1 MKLGARI
8 FLCYLTIFAVCF
20 YYPVN
25 WMKDSLRTRYLEGIE
40 DPLVDQAYLLA
51 AWVAHDIET
60 GHFDTKR
67 LTLALA
73 PVRQRHLAVQI
84 YDLLKT
90 DVDMYIYITDTK
102 GKVIFHS
109 ADPKQVGEDYS
120 RWRDVYLTLKGRY
133 GARSTQ
139 ADPDFP
145 ESSVLFVAAPIMIKN
160 KIEGVLTVAKPV
172 ATVERFL
179 EDAKP
184 DIVNAA
190 MLAGLAAVTLCLLA
204 SIWITVPIIRLK
216 KYADDIREGKR
227 VPSPKLGHD
236 EIGEMGAAFVKMREA
251 LENRKYV
258 EQYVQSLTHEIKS
271 PLSAIRGAAE
281 LLEEKMPPEQRAR
294 FLTNIRNET
303 GRIQNIVDRLLALA
317 ELENL
322 TILNKTEKISF
333 GSLVKAVLESKQPL
347 YAQKRLTV
355 AVNVVDDLIVEGDS
369 FLLYQAIANLLLNAI
384 DFSPVHG
391 RIELALSQDDG
402 LLHFTVTDEGPGIPD
417 YACSKVFDKFFSLQ
431 RPDSGKKSTGLGLN
445 FVKEIVTLHKGAVKL
460 ENNADQGAIA
470 ILTIPI

>member
-8 FLCYLTIFAVCF
+8 FLCYLTIFVICF

-25 WMKDSLRTRYLEGIE
+25 WMEDSLRTRYLEGVE

-51 AWVAHDIET
+51 ALIAYEIET
-60 GHFDTKR
+60 GRFDPNL

-73 PVRQRHLAVQI
+73 PVRQRKLDARI

-90 DVDMYIYITDTK
+90 EVDMYVYITDAK

-109 ADPKQVGEDYS
+109 ADPKQVGADYS

-139 ADPDFP
+139 ADPDIP
-145 ESSVLFVAAPIMIKN
+145 ESSVLFVAAPIVIEN
-160 KIEGVLTVAKPV
+160 KIDGVLTVAKPV

-179 EDAKP
+179 KEAKSKM
-184 DIVNAA
+184 VNTAL
-190 MLAGLAAVTLCLLA
+190 LAGLAAVILCLLA

-227 VPSPKLGHD
+227 AEPPKLGHD
-236 EIGEMGAAFVKMREA
+236 EIGDMGAAFVKMREA
-251 LENRKYV
+251 LEDRKYV

-294 FLTNIRNET
+294 FMANIRNET

-322 TILNKTEKISF
+322 KILKKAENISF
-333 GSLVKAVLESKQPL
+333 GALVKAVLESKRPL
-347 YAQKRLTV
+347 CAQKRLTV
-355 AVNVVDDLIVEGDS
+355 AVNVVDDLIVKGDS
-369 FLLYQAIANLLLNAI
+369 FLLYQAIANLLLNAV
-384 DFSPVHG
+384 DFSPTHG
-391 RIELALSQDDG
+391 CIELALGQVDG
-402 LLHFTVTDEGPGIPD
+402 NLRFTITDEGPGIPD
-417 YACSKVFDKFFSLQ
+417 YARSKVFDKFFSLQ

-445 FVKEIVTLHKGAVKL
+445 FVKEIATLHKGTVKL
-460 ENNADQGAIA
+460 ENSTKQGAVA
-470 ILTIPI
+470 ILTIPL

>member
-8 FLCYLTIFAVCF
+8 FLCYLTILVICF

-25 WMKDSLRTRYLEGIE
+25 WMEESLRTRYLEGVE
-40 DPLVDQAYLLA
+40 DPLVDQANLLA
-51 AWVAHDIET
+51 ALIAYKIET
-60 GHFDTKR
+60 GRFDPNL

-73 PVRQRHLAVQI
+73 PLHKRKLDARI

-90 DVDMYIYITDTK
+90 DVDMYVYITDAK

-109 ADPKQVGEDYS
+109 ADPQQVGADYS
-120 RWRDVYLTLKGRY
+120 RWRDVHLTLKGRY

-139 ADPDFP
+139 SNPAIP
-145 ESSVLFVAAPIMIKN
+145 ESSVLFVAAPIMIEN
-160 KIEGVLTVAKPV
+160 TIFGVLTVAKPV
-172 ATVERFL
+172 TTVERFL
-179 EDAKP
+179 KEAKSK
-184 DIVNAA
+184 IVNIAL
-190 MLAGLAAVTLCLLA
+190 LAGLAAVILCLLA

-227 VPSPKLGHD
+227 AEPPKLGRD
-236 EIGEMGAAFVKMREA
+236 EIGDMGTAFVKMREA
-251 LENRKYV
+251 LEDRKYV

-294 FLTNIRNET
+294 FMANIRNET
-303 GRIQNIVDRLLALA
+303 GRIQNIIDRLLALA

-322 TILNKTEKISF
+322 KILKKIENISF
-333 GSLVKAVLESKQPL
+333 GALVKAVLESKRPL
-347 YAQKRLTV
+347 CAQKRLTV
-355 AVNVVDDLIVEGDS
+355 AVNVVDDLMVKGDS
-369 FLLYQAIANLLLNAI
+369 FLLYQAITNLLLNAV
-384 DFSPVHG
+384 DFSPAHG
-391 RIELALSQDDG
+391 RIELALSQADG
-402 LLHFTVTDEGPGIPD
+402 NLRFTVTDEGPGIPD

-445 FVKEIVTLHKGAVKL
+445 FVKEIATLHKGTVKL
-460 ENNADQGAIA
+460 ENNADRGAVA
-470 ILTIPI
+470 ILTIPL

>member
-8 FLCYLTIFAVCF
+8 FLCYLTIFVICF

-25 WMKDSLRTRYLEGIE
+25 WMKDSLRTRYLEGVE

-51 AWVAHDIET
+51 ALIAHEIET
-60 GHFDTKR
+60 ERFDSKR

-73 PVRQRHLAVQI
+73 PVHQRNLNVRI

-90 DVDMYIYITDTK
+90 DVDMFVYITDAK

-109 ADPKQVGEDYS
+109 ADPKQVGADYS

-139 ADPDFP
+139 ADPDIP
-145 ESSVLFVAAPIMIKN
+145 ESSVLFVAAPIIIKN
-160 KIEGVLTVAKPV
+160 KISGVLTVAKPV
-172 ATVERFL
+172 TTVDRFL
-179 EDAKP
+179 KAAKP
-184 DIVNAA
+184 EIVNVAL
-190 MLAGLAAVTLCLLA
+190 LAGVAAIILCLLA

-216 KYADDIREGKR
+216 TYADDIRGGKR
-227 VPSPKLGHD
+227 VEPPKLGRD

-251 LENRKYV
+251 LEDRKYV

-281 LLEEKMPPEQRAR
+281 LLEEKMAPEQRAR
-294 FLTNIRNET
+294 FLANIRNET
-303 GRIQNIVDRLLALA
+303 GRIQTIIDRLLALA

-322 TILNKTEKISF
+322 KILKKTENISF
-333 GSLVKAVLESKQPL
+333 GTLVKAVLESKQPL
-347 YAQKRLTV
+347 CTQKRLTV
-355 AVNVVDDLIVEGDS
+355 VVNIPDDLIVKGDS
-369 FLLYQAIANLLLNAI
+369 FLLYQAIANLLQNAI

-391 RIELALSQDDG
+391 RIELALGEDNG
-402 LLHFTVTDEGPGIPD
+402 LLHFIVTDEGPGIPD
-417 YACSKVFDKFFSLQ
+417 YARSKVFDKFFSLQ

-445 FVKEIVTLHKGAVKL
+445 FVKEIVTLHKGSVKL
-460 ENNADQGAIA
+460 ENNTDQGAIA